1 MIEFELDERC
11 EAINIYVNG
20 ELVQGLQ
27 TLNFKDSVNEL
38 IADLH
43 NELLDLHAW
52 RDRNKDD

>member
-1 MIEFELDERC
+1 MLSM
-11 EAINIYVNG
+11 
-20 ELVQGLQ
+20 QGLQ